1 MIKWKALTNS
11 YDEAVNKLSQDVMN
25 GTPGLENLRCVFK
38 LNDDESIHV
47 LTVFDLIDLDPPKDT
62 VKNFTLYQLFNEN

>member
-11 YDEAVNKLSQDVMN
+11 YNEAVNKLSQDVIN
-25 GTPGLENLRCVFK
+25 GVPGLEDLRCVFK

-47 LTVFDLIDLDPPKDT
+47 LTAFDLIDLDPSIDA